1 MMKYTLSLS
10 LPSSLPP
17 SFSPPPLS
25 LSIYIYIYIW
35 CARARVCVCV
45 CNVYV
50 ILQGIFEELMLNFHE
65 SPEKIIGLLE
75 IILEY
80 DTTQRGKFDTRKQ
93 VVSALIIILR
103 LLMQR
108 Y

>member
-1 MMKYTLSLS
+1 
-10 LPSSLPP
+10 
-17 SFSPPPLS
+17 
-25 LSIYIYIYIW
+25 
-35 CARARVCVCV
+35 
-45 CNVYV
+45 
-50 ILQGIFEELMLNFHE
+50 MLNFHE